1 MVPVEQYIEFAQN
14 HMLLVGALLVTL
26 AMLAHNLLGSRL
38 RGFSNVSPA
47 EATQL
52 INREDAVVLDVREDN
67 EYHSGH
73 IINSVHIPAGRV
85 KSRLGELEKFRDKPV
100 IVGCR
105 SGSRSAQVCSVL
117 RKGGFET
124 VYNLGGGIMAWQ
136 NANLP
141 VSKK

>member
-1 MVPVEQYIEFAQN
+1 MVPIEQYIEFAQN
-14 HMLLVGALLVTL
+14 HMLLVGALVVTL
-26 AMLAHNLLGSRL
+26 AMLTHNLLGSRL
-38 RGFSNVSPA
+38 RGFKSVSPA

-67 EYHSGH
+67 EYHTGH
-73 IINSVHIPAGRV
+73 ILNSVHIPLGRV
-85 KSRLGELEKFRDKPV
+85 KSRLGELEQYRNKPV

-105 SGSRSAQVCSVL
+105 SGSRSGHVCSVL
-117 RKGGFET
+117 KKSGFES